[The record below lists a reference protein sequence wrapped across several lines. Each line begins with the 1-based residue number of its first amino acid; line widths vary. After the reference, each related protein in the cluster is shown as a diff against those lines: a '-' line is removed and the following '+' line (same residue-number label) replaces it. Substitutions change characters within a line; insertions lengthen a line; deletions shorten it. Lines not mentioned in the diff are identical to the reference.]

1 LFIAFVLVFALFAAI
16 RPIRDQKKATEAS
29 FPFWEIKDLR
39 GPNHPISPLRHRGQR
54 DYNFFPLS
62 GDTGNG
68 KQDLLSNPASL
79 GVG

>member
-1 LFIAFVLVFALFAAI
+1 LKN
-16 RPIRDQKKATEAS
+16 KKATEAS